1 MIQALVLV
9 DIDGTLLRVDRRLT
23 RQLWAQ
29 SWEEVIGGT
38 IPWQRLQSA
47 AGKTDLQILAE
58 LLGDSDA
65 ACAVAPSFF
74 DVLAERAHDMLTPN
88 SIERCPGAED
98 FLNTAVLSGV
108 LLAVLSGNEERC
120 GWLKLQRAGLDS
132 YFAAGF
138 FGGNALERTELPPR
152 ALRWAR
158 EGYKILPETPAIIVG
173 DTPNDIACAR
183 EHNLH
188 VFAVATGPYTFEQL
202 AMHQPTVCVRHL
214 GQAVLSLH
222 TLVNKCPMAR
232 LPIIAIDGPAGS
244 GKTTTARLLAERLGY
259 TYIDT
264 GAMYR
269 ALTLAA
275 LEEGIPLEDHALAAF
290 VRRSRIEL
298 RHSPQGQRTYLDGRD
313 VTERIRM
320 PDVTAHVSVVSSF
333 PSVREAMVRL
343 QQQMGSRGGVVMDGR
358 DIGTAVFPDA
368 DVKVYMTADLDTRA
382 VRRLEELR
390 STEPTLTLEDVKEQL
405 DQRDQF
411 DSAREFSPLRRAD
424 DAIVIDTTNL
434 TIEEQV
440 ERIMQY
446 IRNRTVQQSAST
458 IP

>member
-1 MIQALVLV
+1 
-9 DIDGTLLRVDRRLT
+9 
-23 RQLWAQ
+23 
-29 SWEEVIGGT
+29 
-38 IPWQRLQSA
+38 
-47 AGKTDLQILAE
+47 
-58 LLGDSDA
+58 
-65 ACAVAPSFF
+65 
-74 DVLAERAHDMLTPN
+74 
-88 SIERCPGAED
+88 
-98 FLNTAVLSGV
+98 
-108 LLAVLSGNEERC
+108 
-120 GWLKLQRAGLDS
+120 
-132 YFAAGF
+132 
-138 FGGNALERTELPPR
+138 
-152 ALRWAR
+152 
-158 EGYKILPETPAIIVG
+158 
-173 DTPNDIACAR
+173 
-183 EHNLH
+183 
-188 VFAVATGPYTFEQL
+188 
-202 AMHQPTVCVRHL
+202 
-214 GQAVLSLH
+214 LH

>member
-1 MIQALVLV
+1 
-9 DIDGTLLRVDRRLT
+9 
-23 RQLWAQ
+23 
-29 SWEEVIGGT
+29 
-38 IPWQRLQSA
+38 
-47 AGKTDLQILAE
+47 
-58 LLGDSDA
+58 
-65 ACAVAPSFF
+65 
-74 DVLAERAHDMLTPN
+74 
-88 SIERCPGAED
+88 
-98 FLNTAVLSGV
+98 
-108 LLAVLSGNEERC
+108 
-120 GWLKLQRAGLDS
+120 
-132 YFAAGF
+132 
-138 FGGNALERTELPPR
+138 
-152 ALRWAR
+152 
-158 EGYKILPETPAIIVG
+158 
-173 DTPNDIACAR
+173 
-183 EHNLH
+183 
-188 VFAVATGPYTFEQL
+188 
-202 AMHQPTVCVRHL
+202 
-214 GQAVLSLH
+214 
-222 TLVNKCPMAR
+222 MAR

-269 ALTLAA
+269 ALTLAS

>member
-1 MIQALVLV
+1 
-9 DIDGTLLRVDRRLT
+9 
-23 RQLWAQ
+23 
-29 SWEEVIGGT
+29 
-38 IPWQRLQSA
+38 
-47 AGKTDLQILAE
+47 
-58 LLGDSDA
+58 
-65 ACAVAPSFF
+65 
-74 DVLAERAHDMLTPN
+74 
-88 SIERCPGAED
+88 
-98 FLNTAVLSGV
+98 
-108 LLAVLSGNEERC
+108 
-120 GWLKLQRAGLDS
+120 
-132 YFAAGF
+132 
-138 FGGNALERTELPPR
+138 
-152 ALRWAR
+152 
-158 EGYKILPETPAIIVG
+158 
-173 DTPNDIACAR
+173 
-183 EHNLH
+183 
-188 VFAVATGPYTFEQL
+188 
-202 AMHQPTVCVRHL
+202 
-214 GQAVLSLH
+214 
-222 TLVNKCPMAR
+222 
-232 LPIIAIDGPAGS
+232 
-244 GKTTTARLLAERLGY
+244 
-259 TYIDT
+259 
-264 GAMYR
+264 
-269 ALTLAA
+269 
-275 LEEGIPLEDHALAAF
+275 
-290 VRRSRIEL
+290 
-298 RHSPQGQRTYLDGRD
+298 
-313 VTERIRM
+313 M